1 MVFEKRGA
9 ILEDVRGFF
18 FDLPVFLCSRA
29 VACVVKLRSES
40 VHSDQGGTAKGI
52 RTASLPSGN
61 RCGSE
66 RSTRTPSTISTIP
79 IQSVGTR
86 CFLPPPAARQ
96 VLNPGRVRSPL
107 FLALFQNTFVGL
119 TNLGATCYVNTFLQ
133 VWFHNLELR
142 RSLYECS
149 NSRAQE
155 HNTDSGIS
163 DTF

>member
-1 MVFEKRGA
+1 MSLNILIKVDRHQRSEKSWYLKKGA
-9 ILEDVRGFF
+9 PFWKTCVVFF

-86 CFLPPPAARQ
+86 CFLPPRSS
-96 VLNPGRVRSPL
+96 PGTQPRTGSLTPL
-107 FLALFQNTFVGL
+107 S
-119 TNLGATCYVNTFLQ
+119 
-133 VWFHNLELR
+133 
-142 RSLYECS
+142 RSLP
-149 NSRAQE
+149 E
-155 HNTDSGIS
+155 HLCRPDQPGCDVLRQYILASVVPQPGAAPEPL
-163 DTF
+163 